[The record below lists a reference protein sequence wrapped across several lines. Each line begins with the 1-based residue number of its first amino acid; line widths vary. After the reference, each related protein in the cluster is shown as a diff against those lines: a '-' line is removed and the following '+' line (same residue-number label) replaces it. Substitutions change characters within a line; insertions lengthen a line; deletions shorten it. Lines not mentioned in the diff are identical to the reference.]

1 MCKVNVL
8 EAKTNFSKLL
18 ALLESKEEDEV
29 IICKNNNP
37 VATLKLIPKVNVSK
51 RIGIAKGKIGSFS
64 LEEFNS
70 MDAEI
75 ADMFYN
81 SELHI

>member
-8 EAKTNFSKLL
+8 EAKTNFSKLI

-37 VATLKLIPKVNVSK
+37 VATLKLIPKVDVSK
-51 RIGIAKGKIGSFS
+51 RIGIAKGKITVPD

-70 MDAEI
+70 MDEEI
-75 ADMFYN
+75 AQMFYGDD
-81 SELHI
+81 

>member
-1 MCKVNVL
+1 MCKVNIL
-8 EAKTNFSKLL
+8 EAKTNFSKLI

-37 VATLKLIPKVNVSK
+37 VAILKLIPKVDVSK
-51 RIGIAKGKIGSFS
+51 RIGIAKGKIDSMS

-75 ADMFYN
+75 AEMFYN
-81 SELHI
+81 SELHL

>member
-18 ALLESKEEDEV
+18 FMLENKEEDEI

-37 VATLKLIPKVNVSK
+37 VAKLCLVPKVDISS
-51 RIGIAKGKIGSFS
+51 RIGIAKNKISI
-64 LEEFNS
+64 LDLDEFNS
-70 MDAEI
+70 VDSEI
-75 ADMFYN
+75 TSSF
-81 SELHI
+81 LGL

>member
-8 EAKTNFSKLL
+8 EAKTSFSKLL
-18 ALLESKEEDEV
+18 SMLENKEEDEI

-37 VATLKLIPKVNVSK
+37 VAKLSLVPKVDVSA
-51 RIGIAKGKIGSFS
+51 RIGIAKGKLSYPDD
-64 LEEFNS
+64 FNE
-70 MDAEI
+70 MDEEI
-75 ADMFYN
+75 AQMFYN